1 MLTRSVGVATLAAM
15 VRRPSPPPTE
25 DAPSGTESTPPQGE
39 PVLAPGE
46 PDLATLPILG
56 LTRRRMATLL
66 GVALAAWVIILFARQ
81 VTDAAAAT
89 GRAEAMIA
97 ANAARRA
104 EVDGLQRELEVIQQP
119 AFVNQQARGYGLG
132 GAHEIPFSL
141 AAGASPLPSDAPGSA
156 ALRVGAPTSV
166 SPLERW
172 LTLLFGPGD

>member
-1 MLTRSVGVATLAAM
+1 MNGVATLAAM
-15 VRRPSPPPTE
+15 VRRPSPTPTE
-25 DAPSGTESTPPQGE
+25 DAPDETEPTPSHGE
-39 PVLAPGE
+39 RARMPGE
-46 PDLATLPILG
+46 PDLATLPIVG
-56 LTRRRMATLL
+56 LTRRRVATLL

-89 GRAEAMIA
+89 GRAEAMVA

-104 EVDGLQRELEVIQQP
+104 EVDGLERELQVIQQP

-132 GAHEIPFSL
+132 GTHEIPFTL

-156 ALRVGAPTSV
+156 SLRVGAPTSV

-172 LTLLFGPGD
+172 LTILFGPGG